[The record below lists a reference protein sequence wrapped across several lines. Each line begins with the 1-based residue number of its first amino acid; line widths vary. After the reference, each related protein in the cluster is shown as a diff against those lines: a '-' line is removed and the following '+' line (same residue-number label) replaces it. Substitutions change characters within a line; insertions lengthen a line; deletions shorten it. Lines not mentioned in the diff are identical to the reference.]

1 MNNLLV
7 ITFAH
12 YVGDYVFQGDFLAQS
27 KGKYW
32 YSLFAHS
39 FLYAMT
45 IGIAFEF
52 IGVFAMW
59 KLLVLLVSH
68 MIIDYTKANAQNKT
82 YALTRYL
89 YIDQALHMII
99 NVTLMYA

>member
-1 MNNLLV
+1 MNNLLIV
-7 ITFAH
+7 TFAH
-12 YVGDYVFQGDFLAQS
+12 YIGDYVFQGDFLAQT

-32 YSLFAHS
+32 YSLFVHS

-45 IGIAFEF
+45 IGFTLEF
-52 IGVFAMW
+52 IGVFTMW
-59 KLLVLLVSH
+59 KLAILLASH

-89 YIDQALHMII
+89 YVDQMLHMII
-99 NVTLMYA
+99 NVVLMYV